1 MIVVSARSNKRGC
14 GTPSLELVILGE
26 SPLLREMHLLLIHGF
41 RGELDWATSVSLLG
55 VHCKVTRALFG
66 GTEV

>member
-41 RGELDWATSVSLLG
+41 RGELDWATCVGLLG
-55 VHCKVTRALFG
+55 IRCKVTRALLG
-66 GTEV
+66 RTEV